1 MATYILFNTNSHAE
15 VNTAVLIEAMQMI
28 MKSISICKLYVY
40 LSNQSIY
47 KIITILS
54 PVTQTFTQQQ
64 TCPCN
69 QPEQRRRFLLDLRVF
84 IYLLIRFFCIH
95 LIVYIFFPGL
105 HFLNQLLTHDLT
117 LVYVTFIGLNMKR
130 RIFFFQKFQYKRYY
144 Y

>member
-69 QPEQRRRFLLDLRVF
+69 
-84 IYLLIRFFCIH
+84 
-95 LIVYIFFPGL
+95 
-105 HFLNQLLTHDLT
+105 
-117 LVYVTFIGLNMKR
+117 
-130 RIFFFQKFQYKRYY
+130 
-144 Y
+144 